1 MFPKIKEK
9 LPIKTFG
16 KEKEDLQDCG
26 IVEFCVRGLSQ
37 SLGVQMT
44 ALTAPLICSPLTNHA
59 VQFAQQS
66 YSHLADLKPAVWPL
80 QIMLLILCPVRLSN
94 CDYCFLLFFPLLFP
108 FFFPEDN
115 GVSFYRNC
123 DLRRFKIRE
132 VVVLTKIHPSLIPQ
146 CLRCRRTS

>member
-66 YSHLADLKPAVWPL
+66 YSHLEDLELADQSSEDCGSKVPHPY
-80 QIMLLILCPVRLSN
+80 LSLPDALVEMN
-94 CDYCFLLFFPLLFP
+94 NARRSQFFLLHQQYFLF
-108 FFFPEDN
+108 
-115 GVSFYRNC
+115 
-123 DLRRFKIRE
+123 
-132 VVVLTKIHPSLIPQ
+132 
-146 CLRCRRTS
+146 